1 MLISALR
8 AKIHRATVTD
18 ADIEYEGSL
27 TVDSG
32 LLDAAGLYPFEKIQV
47 YNITNGARFETYL
60 MSGAPGSGVICVNGA
75 AARLAGKDHKIIIA
89 AYALL
94 TSEEMAVHKPRII
107 LLDDQNHVK
116 QKP

>member
-8 AKIHRATVTD
+8 AKLHRATVTD

-27 TVDSG
+27 TVDSA

-60 MSGAPGSGVICVNGA
+60 MSGPPGSGTICVNGA
-75 AARLAGKDHKIIIA
+75 AARLASKDHKIIIA
-89 AYALL
+89 SYALL
-94 TSEEMAVHKPRII
+94 TPEEMTSHKPRII
-107 LLDDQNHVK
+107 LLDENNRMKHR
-116 QKP
+116 